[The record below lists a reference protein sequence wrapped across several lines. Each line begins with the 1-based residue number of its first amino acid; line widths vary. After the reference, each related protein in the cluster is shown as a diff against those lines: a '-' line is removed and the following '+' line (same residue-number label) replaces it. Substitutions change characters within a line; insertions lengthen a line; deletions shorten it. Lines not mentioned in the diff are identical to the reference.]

1 VDAALAGHLTLRKG
15 FVMSITEPDYEKHH
29 VFDSMALAQEFY
41 DTLPEEERE
50 MLAPPR
56 QSHGWT
62 WIIDKVEK

>member
-1 VDAALAGHLTLRKG
+1 
-15 FVMSITEPDYEKHH
+15 MSITEPDYEKHH